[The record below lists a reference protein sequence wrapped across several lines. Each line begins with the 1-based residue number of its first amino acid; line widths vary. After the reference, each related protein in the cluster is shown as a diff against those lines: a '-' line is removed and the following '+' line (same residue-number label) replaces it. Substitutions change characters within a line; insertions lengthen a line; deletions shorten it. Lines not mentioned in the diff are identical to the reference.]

1 MQFCVE
7 QMQTVTF
14 YGMLRN
20 VSTNYEWKSHG
31 FCVCVFS
38 TFQQCGTVHVLEE
51 ASVQASLTSE
61 TGDFQENILL
71 ETTLESPSG
80 HDCVVSVHNHQGL
93 YTLMM

>member
-61 TGDFQENILL
+61 TGDFQENIYLKPLL
-71 ETTLESPSG
+71 NHLLVTTVLSVYIITK
-80 HDCVVSVHNHQGL
+80 DCIHS
-93 YTLMM
+93 